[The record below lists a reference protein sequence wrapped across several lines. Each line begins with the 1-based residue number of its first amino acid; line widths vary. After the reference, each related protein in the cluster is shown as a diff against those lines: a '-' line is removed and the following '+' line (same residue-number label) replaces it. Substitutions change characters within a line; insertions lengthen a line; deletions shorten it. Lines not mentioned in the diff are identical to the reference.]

1 MFPNAFKGENSSNK
15 LIKVRHIIIAAS
27 IKSQFMVWNLY
38 NWVVELIGFTFS
50 LFGFIVLC
58 DIKYF
63 YGLIY
68 VYYKRL
74 FGQAVKI
81 FKKEKF
87 SCVNLRMS
95 TNIYYYFHQAIALIR
110 DLRVYIRRW

>member
-1 MFPNAFKGENSSNK
+1 MFPNALKDENSSNK

-27 IKSQFMVWNLY
+27 IKSQFMIWNLC
-38 NWVVELIGFTFS
+38 NWVVELIGFTIS

-68 VYYKRL
+68 VCL
-74 FGQAVKI
+74 PQTAVLAGC
-81 FKKEKF
+81 E
-87 SCVNLRMS
+87 
-95 TNIYYYFHQAIALIR
+95 NI
-110 DLRVYIRRW
+110 